1 MPSPERRSDLELR
14 RRIDELLARV
24 NAAREEIVEAG
35 LDAVQDSRAAD
46 DTIRR
51 GRFARAP
58 KTSRDASSASA
69 HRSRPDR

>member
-46 DTIRR
+46 ARART

-58 KTSRDASSASA
+58 KSSRDASSASA
-69 HRSRPDR
+69 RRGRPDR

>member
-1 MPSPERRSDLELR
+1 MNSEERRSDLQLR

-46 DTIRR
+46 ATGRT

-58 KTSRDASSASA
+58 KTDAETSSASA
-69 HRSRPDR
+69 HRPHADR